1 MRFNF
6 DFLIC
11 LTFLYLSVAL
21 QILILDEATSALD
34 AASERVVQ
42 EALEKAMTGR
52 TALVI
57 AHRYVV
63 VILFFVLFIE

>member
-1 MRFNF
+1 M
-6 DFLIC
+6 IC

-63 VILFFVLFIE
+63 VILFFKDNFSESFKLH